1 MEVPNDFDQYRP
13 GPRTGQPH
21 RSLAR
26 VPADEHE
33 PLPLTSEQVEAM
45 AIAARMHLDCPAHEY
60 YRLEA
65 RLSERLASIA
75 CVEA

>member
-1 MEVPNDFDQYRP
+1 MILTNTVLVRE
-13 GPRTGQPH
+13 
-21 RSLAR
+21 
-26 VPADEHE
+26 PANPIEAWRECQLTEHE

-45 AIAARMHLDCPAHEY
+45 AIAARMHLDCLAHEY

-65 RLSERLASIA
+65 RLSELLASIA